1 MMWYIRY
8 DKAYLSGEFMKKEKI
23 LKIAKCV
30 FTILEIAVLGILLF
44 AVIYEWPK
52 LGAFLLSIL
61 VLILIFNFLKLILL
75 ISRVKKALKR
85 VGFKILK
92 TSLKYRCAF
101 VSATRGEEKAIIC
114 TICRKGAYVRY
125 HFESTDKIEIYK
137 RTREISVTDRSG
149 RYYKG
154 TFRTR
159 KIGTQSIKW
168 PRECSKTR
176 NVYFVFDKHP
186 WQMTDSVR
194 KEELDDGM
202 IICNSNVM
210 LYDIETFLKTLI

>member
-8 DKAYLSGEFMKKEKI
+8 DKAYLSGEFMKKEKM

-30 FTILEIAVLGILLF
+30 FTILEIAALGILLF
-44 AVIYEWPK
+44 AVIYEWPQ

-61 VLILIFNFLKLILL
+61 VLACIFSFLKLILL
-75 ISRVKKALKR
+75 ISRVKKVLKRAGFKALKISIR
-85 VGFKILK
+85 
-92 TSLKYRCAF
+92 YRYAF
-101 VSATRGEEKAIIC
+101 VIAERDGEKVLVC
-114 TICRKGAYVRY
+114 TMCRKGTYVRY

-137 RTREISVTDRSG
+137 KAREISVTDRAG

-154 TFRTR
+154 AFRTR
-159 KIGTQSIKW
+159 KIRTQSIKW
-168 PRECSKTR
+168 PREYSETR

-194 KEELDDGM
+194 KEELDDGVR
-202 IICNSNVM
+202 ICNSNVI
-210 LYDIETFLKTLI
+210 LYDIDTFSNTLE